1 MNVDIISS
9 MARCHRE
16 QLLREAALVRVARG
30 DDRRRAQPLRRRIG
44 RAVCAVGKACL
55 LLGDALAG
63 SAN

>member
-1 MNVDIISS
+1 

-30 DDRRRAQPLRRRIG
+30 DDRRRVQPLRRRIG